1 MILFP
6 NAKVNLGLNIVRKR
20 TDGYH
25 DIETL
30 FYPVMGLCD
39 ILEVAETN
47 GELNTIEFTQ
57 TGIGIDCNAESN
69 LCVKAYRLL
78 AQRYGMPHVKMHL
91 HKLIP
96 MGAGLGGGSA
106 DAAFALKALNT
117 FLSQSL
123 SFEELLS
130 LALELGSDCPF
141 FITNTPSV
149 GRGRGELLEPVNV
162 NLTGYWIL
170 LVNPGIHISTKEA
183 YEGSNPKPWENP
195 IGNIVKLPV
204 SDWPNSLANDFEKTV
219 FQRFPLIEMIKEE
232 LYGMGAVYASMSGS
246 GSTVLGIFKSK
257 PKIPA
262 SFKGYFT
269 HISEM

>member
-20 TDGYH
+20 PDGYH

-30 FYPVMGLCD
+30 FYPVKGLCD
-39 ILEVAETN
+39 ILEVVATD
-47 GELNTIEFTQ
+47 GEVNTIEFTQ
-57 TGIGIDCNAESN
+57 TGIGIDCDTENN

-78 AQRYGMPHVKMHL
+78 AQRYGMPHVRMHL

-106 DAAFALKALNT
+106 DAAFALSALNT
-117 FLSQSL
+117 FLNKPL
-123 SFEELLS
+123 NPENLLS

-141 FITNTPSV
+141 FVHNTPAI
-149 GRGRGELLEPVNV
+149 GRGRGEQLEPISI

-170 LVNPGIHISTKEA
+170 LVNPGIHVSTREA

-195 IGNIVKLPV
+195 IGNIVNLPV
-204 SDWPNSLANDFEKTV
+204 SDWPNRLVNDFEKTV
-219 FQRFPLIEMIKEE
+219 FPKYPLIERVKEE
-232 LYGMGAVYASMSGS
+232 LYSMGAVYASMSGS
-246 GSTVLGIFKSK
+246 GSTVFGIFKSK
-257 PKIPA
+257 PAIPDA
-262 SFKGYFT
+262 FKEYFT
-269 HISEM
+269 HTSEM